1 MQLES
6 QLLKHPYKKA
16 ERKGRD
22 FDAEYT
28 HFEELHAQFDRD
40 LEVYASLIDGKPKD
54 GGAAE
59 MPADQ
64 FHDSEEHAAVEA
76 LLKSH
81 RQILGQSGNIEIP
94 FR

>member
-1 MQLES
+1 M
-6 QLLKHPYKKA
+6 
-16 ERKGRD
+16 
-22 FDAEYT
+22 
-28 HFEELHAQFDRD
+28 
-40 LEVYASLIDGKPKD
+40 YASLIDGKPKD

-81 RQILGQSGNIEIP
+81 RQILGQSSDVEIP